1 MSEIYEADYIPWLFT
16 GGAGILGR
24 LMFHAK
30 LVQSGQRKPFTWT
43 LFWDL
48 PIALGMGWISLGLSK
63 WLGVNWELTISIAL
77 VVAYLGPYGIDTM
90 FIKWSDWKFGKQE
103 KNNDGKPGT
112 E

>member
-1 MSEIYEADYIPWLFT
+1 MNDYSANDFAPWLFT

-30 LVQSGQRKPFTWT
+30 LVQNGQRKPFSWV

-48 PIALGMGWISLGLSK
+48 PIALGMGWISLGLSR
-63 WLGVNWELTISIAL
+63 WLGVDWEVTVSIAL

-90 FIKWSDWKFGKQE
+90 FVKWSDWKFSKQKGE
-103 KNNDGKPGT
+103 KDG